1 MKTGS
6 INPKSLPPPLILLLA
21 SLTLFVGCMKSPKT
35 ADRTAQET
43 PAIRVD
49 ASTLYAE
56 YQANQVAADQKYK
69 GKVVV
74 VSGIIDR
81 IGKDLLDQTLIHMG
95 KSSLAGVDFTFVK
108 SDSSSIANLKK
119 GQTVSVKGRIDGEL
133 LTSVML
139 KDCTLQ

>member
-1 MKTGS
+1 
-6 INPKSLPPPLILLLA
+6 
-21 SLTLFVGCMKSPKT
+21 MKSPKT

-43 PAIRVD
+43 PTIRVD